1 MQAPEYVAAAA
12 RRYAETFSAGDR
24 ESWLGCLTE
33 DVELI
38 EPADALP
45 RRGRAVFAGIFD
57 AVESSGRRITLEPIR
72 IIANGKWAA
81 VHMSVRVLL
90 PDARVMENSVIEIFE
105 VSDDG
110 HIERIRTFLDGPVS
124 GAHP

>member
-24 ESWLGCLTE
+24 ESW
-33 DVELI
+33 LI